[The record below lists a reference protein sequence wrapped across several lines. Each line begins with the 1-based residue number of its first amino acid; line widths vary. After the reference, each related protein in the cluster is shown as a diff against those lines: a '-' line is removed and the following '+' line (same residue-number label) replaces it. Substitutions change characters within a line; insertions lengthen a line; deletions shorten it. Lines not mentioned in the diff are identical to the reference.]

1 MAAKAKNETV
11 SLLDKPAEMEGHTG
25 NISAKSIRV
34 ENTQEAERHRQT
46 KSKPAYKFAKRTF
59 DFIVAV
65 ICLTVGLPVYFLIA
79 LAIVIDDP
87 GNPLFFQKR
96 VGKDGKV
103 FTMVKFRT
111 MYRNTDSEKEKLLIQ
126 NEYESVHFKMADDPR
141 VTRVGR
147 FLRRTSLDETP
158 QALNLLTGTM
168 SVVGPRPF
176 IPEEQAQLPIDRLCV
191 KPGLSCYWQI
201 ADTTKMRY
209 EEQLEL
215 DYRYIRERGVR
226 TDLKIIWMTIKMIF
240 CGENY

>member
-1 MAAKAKNETV
+1 MY
-11 SLLDKPAEMEGHTG
+11 L
-25 NISAKSIRV
+25 
-34 ENTQEAERHRQT
+34 
-46 KSKPAYKFAKRTF
+46 
-59 DFIVAV
+59 
-65 ICLTVGLPVYFLIA
+65 LIA

-111 MYRNTDSEKEKLLIQ
+111 MYQNTDSEKENLLIQ

-147 FLRRTSLDETP
+147 LLRRTSLDETP

-201 ADTTKMRY
+201 ADTTKMSY

-215 DYRYIRERGVR
+215 DYRYIREQGVR
-226 TDLKIIWMTIKMIF
+226 TDLKIIWMTIKLIL
-240 CGENY
+240 CGENC